1 MTNRTSGTFIVFE
14 GIDGCGKT
22 TQGLDLTETLIN
34 QGFDAV
40 FVREPT
46 SGKWGMKIREIA
58 ETGRENVTA
67 EDELN
72 YFVWDRAED
81 VEQNIAPVLE
91 RGGVVIADRYFYS
104 NIAYQASLGLDEKL
118 IRKKNAEFPIPDMV
132 IMLEISPE
140 LSGMRIVDGRKDQA
154 NKGYEQ
160 YGFLKKV
167 KKIYDRLDDGN
178 IIRLDGSLSQ
188 DQVKELI
195 WDNVAPL
202 LGITV

>member
-1 MTNRTSGTFIVFE
+1 MTKKASGTFIVFE

-22 TQGLDLTETLIN
+22 TQALDLKETLIN
-34 QGFDAV
+34 RGFDAV

-58 ETGRENVTA
+58 ARGREHITP

-81 VEQNIAPVLE
+81 VELNIGPVLE

-104 NIAYQASLGLDEKL
+104 NIAYQAALGLDEKL
-118 IRKKNAEFPIPDMV
+118 IRKKNAEFPVPDMV
-132 IMLEISPE
+132 VMLEISPK

-167 KKIYDRLDDGN
+167 KKIYDRLDDDN
-178 IIRLDGSLSQ
+178 IVRLDGSLGR

-195 WDNVAPL
+195 FSFVAPL